1 MNIVQTKSTDS
12 TDTYCISSLVLYDA
26 PSHDKQSFVAILV
39 GPSYGVP
46 HTDLVFPA
54 YCYCTQKYTEHII
67 QLLLHCNC
75 MT

>member
-12 TDTYCISSLVLYDA
+12 THTHCISSLVLCDA
-26 PSHDKQSFVAILV
+26 PTHDKQSFVAILV

-46 HTDLVFPA
+46 HTDFVFPA
-54 YCYCTQKYTEHII
+54 YCYCTEHII
-67 QLLLHCNC
+67 QPLLHCNW